1 MGMTTNKSMGLLKWC
16 LSLEPKDMKAFLSD
30 DERWEAL
37 VRRDPQAGGDFV
49 YGVLTTG
56 VYCGLCGRIAHKYG
70 SRGPISFGG
79 LDTCLS

>member
-1 MGMTTNKSMGLLKWC
+1 MEMTTDISMGVPDELT
-16 LSLEPKDMKAFLSD
+16 LSLEPKDMKVFLSD

-56 VYCGLCGRIAHKYG
+56 VYCRPVWPD
-70 SRGPISFGG
+70 RP
-79 LDTCLS
+79 

>member
-16 LSLEPKDMKAFLSD
+16 LSLEPKEMKTFLSD

-56 VYCGLCGRIAHKYG
+56 VYCRPVWPD
-70 SRGPISFGG
+70 RP
-79 LDTCLS
+79 